1 MMEILSWVLLASSG
15 FLFALA
21 AYWDI
26 RTTEFPDWLPYSIIA
41 ASLGIRAVMSLI
53 SGELSYIIN
62 SVMIGIVFFGFGM
75 GLYYAKQWGDGDAW
89 LLGSLG
95 FAFPD
100 AAGFAYLSII
110 PFPAAML
117 FNFFFIAFFYLLVYS
132 IGLGLRSPSVS
143 RKFIGE
149 IRGEL
154 RRMIYITG
162 GFTLACVVF
171 IFLVSVYF
179 TLPPGILAPVALSPL
194 LLFSV
199 MVFMRYGRFV
209 EANLFK
215 RKVAPGKVRVGDVLS
230 HDKWRGLTE
239 EEVKEIR
246 KKGKPVWIKE
256 GVRFAPVFV
265 ITILVTLFVGNMLS
279 IFI

>member
-1 MMEILSWVLLASSG
+1 MDILSLLLLGSTG
-15 FLFALA
+15 FLFFMA

-26 RTTEFPDWLPYSIIA
+26 RTTEFPDWLPYSIIIV
-41 ASLGIRAVMSLI
+41 SLGLRGVMSFL
-53 SGELSYIIN
+53 SGEWSYILN
-62 SVMIGIVFFGFGM
+62 SALIGVLFLGFGM
-75 GLYYAKQWGDGDAW
+75 GLYYSRQWGDGDAW

-100 AAGFAYLSII
+100 AAGFAYASFI
-110 PFPAAML
+110 PFPAAIL

-132 IGLGLRSPSVS
+132 IALGLRSPDTS

-149 IRGEL
+149 IRGDL
-154 RRMIYITG
+154 RR
-162 GFTLACVVF
+162 VVF
-171 IFLVSVYF
+171 MTIGFAVACAAIILFVTSYFAIPVGIFL
-179 TLPPGILAPVALSPL
+179 PVILSPL

-199 MVFMRYGRFV
+199 YMFMKYGRFV

-215 RKVAPGKVRVGDVLS
+215 RKIPAAKIRVGDVMFEG
-230 HDKWRGLTE
+230 KWRGLTE
-239 EEVKEIR
+239 KEVKAIM

-265 ITILVTLFVGNMLS
+265 ITVLFTLFYGNILS
-279 IFI
+279 LFI